1 MVRHIEISRA
11 DESICTGYFY
21 AGFIRETLSS
31 GAREENSGRKA
42 FGPPRGLDE
51 VVAAGQTFLGRLH
64 TVEVRARQVHQ
75 PVG

>member
-1 MVRHIEISRA
+1 MR
-11 DESICTGYFY
+11 DLY
-21 AGFIRETLSS
+21 AKRFQTEPEKAER
-31 GAREENSGRKA
+31 RKENRGRKA

-64 TVEVRARQVHQ
+64 TVEVRVRQVHQ